1 MPTRKPRR
9 VLVVEDDRDIAA
21 LVRLHL
27 LDLGCEVQLA
37 DDGAAGL
44 ALAQAQAFDLVILQD
59 VLAPARSDELQ
70 SILADAARVLHPAGR
85 LLILDHILPGLDG
98 LEICKRLRAGAHYLP
113 ILMTTSK
120 ASELDRVLGLELGA
134 DDYLT
139 KPFSVGELMARVKA
153 IFRRVDAMAAS
164 AAKPLPAS
172 LSAGELAIDLDRRVV
187 TLAGRTVELTAKEFD
202 LLAHFAA
209 HPGRVFSRAQLL
221 DKVWGYSNIGYEH
234 TVNSHINRL
243 RAKIEQDPAKPRY
256 ILTVWSVG
264 YKFVEL

>member
-1 MPTRKPRR
+1 MQAHKPRR
-9 VLVVEDDRDIAA
+9 VLVIEDDRDIAA

-44 ALAQAQAFDLVILQD
+44 ALAQAQAFDLVILD
-59 VLAPARSDELQ
+59 VM
-70 SILADAARVLHPAGR
+70 
-85 LLILDHILPGLDG
+85 LPGLDG

>member
-44 ALAQAQAFDLVILQD
+44 ALAQAQAFDLVILD
-59 VLAPARSDELQ
+59 VM
-70 SILADAARVLHPAGR
+70 
-85 LLILDHILPGLDG
+85 LPGLDG
-98 LEICKRLRAGAHYLP
+98 LEVCKALRARGSATP
-113 ILMTTSK
+113 ILMLTAKST
-120 ASELDRVLGLELGA
+120 ELDRVLGLELGA

>member
-27 LDLGCEVQLA
+27 LYLGCEVQLA

-44 ALAQAQAFDLVILQD
+44 ALAQAQAFDLVILD
-59 VLAPARSDELQ
+59 VM
-70 SILADAARVLHPAGR
+70 
-85 LLILDHILPGLDG
+85 LPGLDG

>member
-1 MPTRKPRR
+1 MQTSKPRR
-9 VLVVEDDRDIAA
+9 VLVVEDDREIAQ

-27 LDLGCEVQLA
+27 LDLGCQVDLA

-44 ALAQAQAFDLVILQD
+44 ARARAGSYDLVILD
-59 VLAPARSDELQ
+59 LM
-70 SILADAARVLHPAGR
+70 
-85 LLILDHILPGLDG
+85 LPSMDG
-98 LEICKRLRAGAHYLP
+98 LEICKALRAGANYLP

-139 KPFSVGELMARVKA
+139 KPFSVVELMARVKA
-153 IFRRVDAMAAS
+153 IFRRVDAMAA
-164 AAKPLPAS
+164 AAAQPAPPTIE
-172 LSAGELAIDLDRRVV
+172 AGELSIDRDRRVV
-187 TLAGRTVELTAKEFD
+187 TLAGKPVELTAKEFD

-209 HPGRVFSRAQLL
+209 HPGRVFNRAQLL

-264 YKFVEL
+264 YKFVESPQR